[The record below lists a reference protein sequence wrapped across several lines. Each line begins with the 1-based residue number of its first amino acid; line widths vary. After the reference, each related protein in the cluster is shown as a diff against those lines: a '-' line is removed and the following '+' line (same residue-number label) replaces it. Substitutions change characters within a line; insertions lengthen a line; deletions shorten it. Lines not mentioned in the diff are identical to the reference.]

1 MVWPCPCPWARR
13 LGNPFPTAVR
23 ATREQGWEGLMR
35 RWIAGVLI
43 AVLTMSTTAPVA
55 WAQSTPLIGGGLTA
69 LPTQT
74 TGPNL
79 VQNPGFETAGPAGW
93 PASGGWSL
101 DQLQMHSGSFS
112 YRRDS
117 GGTMSQTFLLK
128 TGVYK
133 ASAWVKT
140 QGLG

>member
-1 MVWPCPCPWARR
+1 
-13 LGNPFPTAVR
+13 
-23 ATREQGWEGLMR
+23 MR

-93 PASGGWSL
+93 PAGGGWGPGPL
-101 DQLQMHSGSFS
+101 PMANGAVHVPRGS
-112 YRRDS
+112 RRPLCP
-117 GGTMSQTFLLK
+117 TVLPQTRRFQR
-128 TGVYK
+128 
-133 ASAWVKT
+133 SPRR
-140 QGLG
+140 

>member
-1 MVWPCPCPWARR
+1 
-13 LGNPFPTAVR
+13 
-23 ATREQGWEGLMR
+23 MR

-69 LPTQT
+69 LPTERL
-74 TGPNL
+74 GPNL

-101 DQLQMHSGSFS
+101 DQLQKHGGAFRLPPQS
-112 YRRDS
+112 RRPPRPTLPPQGRPHNTS
-117 GGTMSQTFLLK
+117 ASQATP
-128 TGVYK
+128 
-133 ASAWVKT
+133 
-140 QGLG
+140 GL